1 MTDAKLLGRV
11 CGFNQYL
18 FDMKTIIFYFFLI
31 IISACNTPKKV
42 EKIDISNQNQAKSA
56 IFFLSFKI
64 YKDLKKG
71 TNIIELIDKT
81 KVEGELKRVDDSQN
95 LAEDNLILEFID
107 HEKIVKTIVL
117 PHPLQK
123 NVEFAE
129 GNELKSKQVKLNEA
143 EFFIRLQ
150 LLDHDSNKII
160 ISEAFKNNKPIVLS
174 TLKI

>member
-1 MTDAKLLGRV
+1 
-11 CGFNQYL
+11 
-18 FDMKTIIFYFFLI
+18 MKTIIFYSFLI
-31 IISACNTPKKV
+31 IISACSFHEKV

-71 TNIIELIDKT
+71 KNIVELIDKI
-81 KVEGELKRVDDSQN
+81 KVEGELKREDDSQN

-107 HEKIVKTIVL
+107 HEKLVKTIVL

-129 GNELKSKQVKLNEA
+129 GNELKAKKVKLNEA

-150 LLDHDSNKII
+150 LLDRDSNKII
-160 ISEAFKNNKPIVLS
+160 ISEAFKNNKPIVL
-174 TLKI
+174 TILKI